1 MRGRCVSGLRNSEAN
16 PCRSGGRVLHS
27 AKLDTWIFNDLWF
40 NSSAILKNNLVKVLS
55 KEVSF
60 EWSQQRIFSWLHIQL
75 EQPHKAITHCQR
87 FIIIFSKIQLVIYYQ
102 CCVLIGSASWA
113 VDSEPIRARRIIV
126 KNSPDLN
133 DQLADFCK
141 LVREYPASRGYIF
154 AVWSTFRTPSHTAKM

>member
-1 MRGRCVSGLRNSEAN
+1 M
-16 PCRSGGRVLHS
+16 
-27 AKLDTWIFNDLWF
+27 
-40 NSSAILKNNLVKVLS
+40 KVLS

-60 EWSQQRIFSWLHIQL
+60 EWSQQRIFLWLHIQL

-126 KNSPDLN
+126 YK
-133 DQLADFCK
+133 
-141 LVREYPASRGYIF
+141 
-154 AVWSTFRTPSHTAKM
+154 